1 MSQKK
6 RAKGR
11 QTGAEAPMR
20 RLLSTAI
27 GVGCLVMVTT
37 SAFAEVVVF
46 QAGGAVPKFTP
57 TGLVTCTIS
66 DAKMELPV
74 EFSLLAAR
82 TVKVWDWLA
91 SVSDPPFIVDFSIT
105 LDGSVVNPFGADW
118 IEKLKVAKT
127 LGYQGR
133 KAPTGYYK
141 GEVTLQPGNMASAI
155 AQCEQRISEYLKGTT
170 GLVIGDRDVLRVARA
185 IVKMYGGSAVGEAT
199 NRADEFHSKGETQGA
214 AMWYRV
220 ADEIKRLSAQ

>member
-1 MSQKK
+1 
-6 RAKGR
+6 
-11 QTGAEAPMR
+11 MR
-20 RLLSTAI
+20 RLIAAAI
-27 GVGCLVMVTT
+27 GIGGLVVVTH
-37 SAFAEVVVF
+37 SAFAEAVVF

-91 SVSDPPFIVDFSIT
+91 SVSDLPFILDFSIT
-105 LDGSVVNPFGADW
+105 LDGIVVNTFAPDW
-118 IEKLKVAKT
+118 IEKLKVAKI

-133 KAPTGYYK
+133 KSPTGYYK
-141 GEVTLQPGNMASAI
+141 GEITLQPGNMANAI

-170 GLVIGDRDVLRVARA
+170 DLVISDRDILRVARA
-185 IVKMYGGSAVGEAT
+185 IVKMYGGNAAHEAT
-199 NRADEFHSKGETQGA
+199 DRANEFHSKGESQGA
-214 AMWYRV
+214 AMWFRV
-220 ADEIKRLSAQ
+220 AEQIKRLQAQ